1 MFRVFIFFTVG
12 IILFDYIAGF
22 TRDEKY
28 SGSIINEISQVVFMD
43 ERTNDSLTYKTNFA
57 RQLPETFLNYWLYE
71 P

>member
-43 ERTNDSLTYKTNFA
+43 ERTNDSLTLDLNFS
-57 RQLPETFLNYWLYE
+57 
-71 P
+71 

>member
-43 ERTNDSLTYKTNFA
+43 ERTNDLDLKSELDLKSL
-57 RQLPETFLNYWLYE
+57 
-71 P
+71 